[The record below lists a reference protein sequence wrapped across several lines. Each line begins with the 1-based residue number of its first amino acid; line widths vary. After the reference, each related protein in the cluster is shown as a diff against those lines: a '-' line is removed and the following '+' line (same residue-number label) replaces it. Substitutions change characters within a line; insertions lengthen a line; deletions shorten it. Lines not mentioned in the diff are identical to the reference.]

1 MNRVEKIEGQ
11 VKELTGEEL
20 ARFRAWFAEYDWSVW
35 DQELEQDVE
44 RGKLD
49 ELADEALAE
58 HEAGRTE
65 AV

>member
-35 DQELEQDVE
+35 DQELEQEVE

>member
-11 VKELTGEEL
+11 VKELTGDEL
-20 ARFRAWFAEYDWSVW
+20 ARFRGWFAEYDWSVW